1 MFDIICK
8 NSVNTHFSFFTS
20 HFSFLTTHYSF
31 LLILACAILFAAL
44 TRAEVIDRF
53 LAPPVVQVDGL
64 VQVRAECNAEMRR
77 EFQVPIATYAADICR
92 RLYAAE
98 NLKERH
104 FVSPG
109 IAIVIGDVIT
119 NLPSVVSRSAVRD
132 DGSKWTK
139 ILVPSP
145 GSVDRHRLGLEI
157 VKGYCRAVHAE
168 DLDDDAALLRIRSAY
183 PELKLEDDYRRLNEW
198 YDGKHG
204 DKDDE
209 EFLRLQRS
217 VLQPGVASRHDVIIY
232 ASRLYLYPPTFAE
245 KFCGRFDCVSFR
257 EAIALAKIDP
267 RIRFAAYRKVQ
278 EAMLFASGRGEKMNA
293 AGTAYAAFL
302 DELFRYKKSEAELT
316 SMLDAADE
324 ILKGVL
330 E

>member
-1 MFDIICK
+1 MF
-8 NSVNTHFSFFTS
+8 
-20 HFSFLTTHYSF
+20 
-31 LLILACAILFAAL
+31 LACAILFAAL
-44 TRAEVIDRF
+44 TRAEVIERF
-53 LAPPVVQVDGL
+53 LTPPVVQVDGL

-92 RLYAAE
+92 RLYAADR
-98 NLKERH
+98 LKEQH
-104 FVSPG
+104 FASPG

-119 NLPSVVSRSAVRD
+119 NLPTVVSRSAVRD

-139 ILVPSP
+139 ILVPAP
-145 GSVDRHRLGLEI
+145 GSVDRQKLGLEI
-157 VKGYCRAVHAE
+157 VKGYCRAIHAE
-168 DLDDDAALLRIRSAY
+168 DLDDAAALTRIRAAY

-198 YDGKHG
+198 YEGKHG
-204 DKDDE
+204 DEDDE

-217 VLQPGVASRHDVIIY
+217 VLNPGSASKHDVLIY
-232 ASRLYLYPPTFAE
+232 ASRQYLYPPTFAE

-257 EAIALAKIDP
+257 EAIPLAKIDP
-267 RIRFAAYRKVQ
+267 RIRLAAYHKVQ

-293 AGTAYAAFL
+293 AGAAYAAFL
-302 DELFRYKKSEAELT
+302 NELFQYKKTEAELT
-316 SMLDAADE
+316 AMLDAADE